1 MPRIAGVNI
10 PENKRIEISLT
21 YIYGI
26 GRSLSKKILG
36 QMKIDENKKAS
47 DLTPKE
53 VNDLKDYIEKNY
65 KIEGDLRRQV
75 MINVKRLKDVGAW
88 RGLRHIKGL
97 PVRGQRTK
105 TNNRTVR
112 GNVRKTMG
120 SGRKP
125 SATPTLSYLAY
136 YGKKTRYRNKSRGIN
151 KGTGKN

>member
-10 PENKRIEISLT
+10 PENKIIEVSLT
-21 YIYGI
+21 YIYGV
-26 GRSLSKKILG
+26 GRALSKKILAE
-36 QMKIDENKKAS
+36 MKIDANKKAS

-53 VNDLKDYIEKNY
+53 VNDLKDYIEKQY
-65 KIEGDLRRQV
+65 KIEGDLRRQI
-75 MINVKRLKDVGAW
+75 MINIKRLKDIGSW
-88 RGLRHIKGL
+88 RGHRHAKGL

-125 SATPTLSYLAY
+125 SATPT
-136 YGKKTRYRNKSRGIN
+136 
-151 KGTGKN
+151 

>member
-10 PENKRIEISLT
+10 PENKIIGISIT

-26 GRSLSKKILG
+26 GRSLSLKIL
-36 QMKIDENKKAS
+36 KEVNIDFNKKAQ

-53 VNDLKDYIEKNY
+53 VNDLKDLIEKNY
-65 KIEGDLRRQV
+65 KIEGDLRRQIMV
-75 MINVKRLKDVGAW
+75 NIKRLKDIGTW
-88 RGLRHIKGL
+88 RGLRHIKKL

-125 SATPTLSYLAY
+125 PAAPT
-136 YGKKTRYRNKSRGIN
+136 
-151 KGTGKN
+151 

>member
-10 PENKRIEISLT
+10 PENKRIEVALT

-26 GRSLSKKILG
+26 GRHLSKEILT
-36 QMKIDENKKAS
+36 KANIDINKKAK
-47 DLTPKE
+47 DLTAKE
-53 VNDLKDYIEKNY
+53 VNNLKDFIEKNC

-75 MINVKRLKDVGAW
+75 MINVKRLKDIGAW
-88 RGLRHIKGL
+88 RGWRHVKGL

-125 SATPTLSYLAY
+125 PAAPT
-136 YGKKTRYRNKSRGIN
+136 
-151 KGTGKN
+151 

>member
-1 MPRIAGVNI
+1 MPRIAGISI
-10 PENKRIEISLT
+10 PDNKRTEIALT
-21 YIYGI
+21 YIYGV
-26 GRSLSKKILG
+26 GRVISVRILAEL
-36 QMKIDENKKAS
+36 KIDGNKKAS

-75 MINVKRLKDVGAW
+75 MMNVKRLKDIGAW
-88 RGLRHIKGL
+88 RGMRHSKGL

-125 SATPTLSYLAY
+125 SASPT
-136 YGKKTRYRNKSRGIN
+136 
-151 KGTGKN
+151 

>member
-10 PENKRIEISLT
+10 PENKRIEIALT

-26 GRSLSKKILG
+26 GRNLSEKILMEMG
-36 QMKIDENKKAS
+36 LDKNKLAK
-47 DLTPKE
+47 DLSQKE
-53 VNDLKDYIEKNY
+53 INDLKDYIEKNY
-65 KIEGDLRRQV
+65 KIEGDLRRQI

-88 RGLRHIKGL
+88 RGMRHSKGL

-112 GNVRKTMG
+112 GNVRKTIG

-125 SATPTLSYLAY
+125 SATPT
-136 YGKKTRYRNKSRGIN
+136 
-151 KGTGKN
+151 